1 MTPRPDWLLESEA
14 AERGHR
20 LIAGVDEVG
29 RGPLAGPVIT
39 AAVILPLG
47 RSLDL
52 VRDSKSLNHDQRLKA
67 REEILSTARAVAYG
81 AAGPGEID
89 RLNIHR
95 ASLTAMKRAV
105 LALTPRPDFV
115 LVDGRFKLGLEP
127 ELGLAQKAVVKGDA
141 RSVSV
146 AAASILAKVKRDR
159 IMALLDRI
167 FPGYGLAAHKGYPT
181 RAHKEALCR
190 LGPCPAHRR
199 SYRPLRESQGELF
212 D

>member
-1 MTPRPDWLLESEA
+1 LVLRPDWLLEHEA
-14 AERGHR
+14 AQSGHR

-47 RSLDL
+47 LALDL
-52 VRDSKSLNHDQRLKA
+52 VRDSKSLTHDQRLRA
-67 REEILSTARAVAYG
+67 REEILGSARAVAYG

-89 RLNIHR
+89 RFNIHQ

-105 LALTPRPDFV
+105 LALEPRPDFV
-115 LVDGRFKLGLEP
+115 LVDGRHELSLEP
-127 ELGLAQKAVVKGDA
+127 GLGLAQRAVVKGDA

-146 AAASILAKVKRDR
+146 AAASILAKVRRDR
-159 IMALLDRI
+159 IMDVLDRV

-181 RAHKEALCR
+181 RAHREALCR

-199 SYRPLRESQGELF
+199 SYRPLREVQGELF